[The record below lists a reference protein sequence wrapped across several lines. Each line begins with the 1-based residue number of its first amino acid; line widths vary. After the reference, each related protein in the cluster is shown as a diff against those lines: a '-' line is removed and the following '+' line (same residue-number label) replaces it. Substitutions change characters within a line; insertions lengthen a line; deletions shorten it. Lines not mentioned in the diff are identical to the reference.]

1 MKKRVVN
8 LLILII
14 ILIFPTFVYAID
26 FDLKSENVVLYNFN
40 DNEILYEKNK
50 DEKAYIASM
59 TKLLTALTVVEN
71 KNNLNEQVVI
81 KNDDFKNIN
90 EMNLATAGFK
100 VNDKV
105 TYNDLLYGLLFSSGA
120 ECANALANNTFKSQE
135 EFVNKMNVLAKKIGM
150 KNTHMNN
157 PIGFDEENHYASV
170 EDVYILFKASLQ
182 NKILNKI
189 LTATEYTT
197 SNNLILKNK
206 VINRYN
212 SNKNNLGKMIA
223 GKTGTTKKAGYA
235 LVSMVSK
242 NDINLV
248 LVTTTS
254 PLDSKAYY
262 NYQDAATI
270 YNYYLKNYKYQNIVS
285 KNQTIVKINTKY
297 AKERKAEIITNDNIK
312 KFIPNDS
319 KITYKYKGIDI
330 IKPSIKSMKKVG
342 KIEVYVND
350 KKVKTVDAYLKEKVQ
365 FSLKEF
371 IKANKLLCL
380 IIFLII
386 IILIKKNCKVS
397 KKIRKK
403 HLKRR

>member
-297 AKERKAEIITNDNIK
+297 AKERKAEIITNNNIK
-312 KFIPNDS
+312 KFISNDS

>member
-297 AKERKAEIITNDNIK
+297 AKERKAEIITNNNIK